1 MQGSR
6 DKLDRTVIKKIP
18 SIYRRSLREIWE
30 DLWTMLVVNSLWI
43 IANLLVIPGPPATIA
58 LQAYAN
64 RIVHNEVTDLS
75 DVWQAFKRSWGV
87 GWHWGAVNL
96 AGVGLLAVNYYLVS
110 NALDVNLGS
119 YLQGLYIAV
128 GLAWFMLQFFAL
140 PFLFE
145 QEQMKVSLA
154 LRNSALMI
162 GRNLRFSFLF
172 GLSLLVFLALATLT
186 FALGIMFGAVFL
198 ALAGNFA
205 VNDLLEPI
213 RADRNIPPTPD
224 L

>member
-1 MQGSR
+1 
-6 DKLDRTVIKKIP
+6 
-18 SIYRRSLREIWE
+18 
-30 DLWTMLVVNSLWI
+30 MLVVNSLWI
-43 IANLLVIPGPPATIA
+43 IANLLIIPGPPATLA

-64 RIVHNEVTDLS
+64 RIVHDEVTDLR
-75 DVWQAFKRSWGV
+75 DFWQSFKHSWGV
-87 GWHWGAVNL
+87 GWRWGAVNL
-96 AGVGLLAVNYYLVS
+96 AVVGLLAFNYYLVT

-119 YLQGLYIAV
+119 FLQGLYIAV

-145 QEQMKVSLA
+145 QEQMKVSQA
-154 LRNSALMI
+154 LRNSALMM
-162 GRNLRFSFLF
+162 GRNLGFSFLF
-172 GLSLLVFLALATLT
+172 GLSLLIFMALATLA

-205 VNDLLEPI
+205 VNDQLEPI
-213 RADRNIPPTPD
+213 RTDRKIHPTHD